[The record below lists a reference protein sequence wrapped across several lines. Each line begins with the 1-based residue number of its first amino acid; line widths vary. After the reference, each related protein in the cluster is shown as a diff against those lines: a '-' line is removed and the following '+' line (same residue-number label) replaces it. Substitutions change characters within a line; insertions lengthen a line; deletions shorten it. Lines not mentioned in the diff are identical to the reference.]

1 MNNKNLQ
8 QLLKQVI
15 EEESKKA
22 ITPLNEADAYLIRGG
37 ASRLDDSCTKN
48 NCTKGN
54 EETFE

>member
-37 ASRLDDSCTKN
+37 ARRLEDSCTKN
-48 NCTKGN
+48 CTKKS
-54 EETFE
+54 EEIE